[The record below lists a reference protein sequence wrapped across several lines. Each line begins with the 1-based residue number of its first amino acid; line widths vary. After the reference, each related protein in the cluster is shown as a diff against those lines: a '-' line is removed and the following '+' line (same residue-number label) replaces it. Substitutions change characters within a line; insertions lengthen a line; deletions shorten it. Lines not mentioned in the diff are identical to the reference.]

1 MIYFIVLLFF
11 FLYSFGLFFINHI
24 CILSFVFLFHII
36 ISLIIGVPLKKHCKL
51 LSKNML
57 FILFIIICNLLFSDI
72 YSSFIIGIKLF
83 LAIDYTYIMG
93 YYFTPTSIRIAFRY
107 LFYPLKL
114 FQVDVDS
121 LTLILAITLS
131 FIPIL
136 MDEALII
143 KYSLQSKGFD
153 FKFHNLVPKPH
164 IYLITFLNSLFD
176 RLNELEKCMII
187 KAYIKDDID

>member
-1 MIYFIVLLFF
+1 MIYFMVLLFF

-24 CILSFVFLFHII
+24 YILSFIFLFHII
-36 ISLIIGVPLKKHCKL
+36 ISLIIDIPLKKHCKM
-51 LSKNML
+51 LSKNVL
-57 FILFIIICNLLFSDI
+57 FILFIIMCNLLFSDI

-114 FQVDVDS
+114 FQVDIDN

-136 MDEALII
+136 MDEAMMI

-153 FKFHNLVPKPH
+153 FKFHNLITKPH